1 MNRIR
6 RTGAAVALVLPAIL
20 SLAPARA
27 QDAPVAGDPTP
38 FAAAWQD
45 VLENEGTLLTPPQ
58 FVRLTNLAYQT
69 AVVRVCNSLT
79 MDKGAVSRALGE
91 FLDSPDPA
99 LTDVQVQER
108 TAAILIAFGARYG
121 LFIAEAH
128 LNTAAFCATAAEMK
142 ANPDNTP
149 VLLK

>member
-6 RTGAAVALVLPAIL
+6 RMGAAVALVLPAVL
-20 SLAPARA
+20 SVAPAHA
-27 QDAPVAGDPTP
+27 EDVATDPTP

-45 VLENEGTLLTPPQ
+45 VLENEGALLTPQQ

-69 AVVRVCNSLT
+69 AVVRVCDSLT
-79 MDKGAVSRALGE
+79 MDKAAVSRALGE

-99 LTDVQVQER
+99 LTDAQVQER

-128 LNTAAFCATAAEMK
+128 TNTATFCATAAEMK